1 MNTRITS
8 RYSLMRATRRFL
20 PALYLII
27 AIVACS
33 LMPLASPTAWAELQD
48 DTRTWGNITARGNF
62 GYINPD
68 LKRWLWWMEGQLR
81 ARDCCSS
88 DIALDQSLI
97 RPGLGY
103 ALTDQST
110 VWMGYARVTNYLDGQ
125 GGEIA
130 ENRVW
135 EQYMWSGKTPL
146 GAFTFRPRLEQ
157 RWQENGSDMGSRFRQ
172 FLKFSWPISF
182 LPEGT
187 DFVVWDEV
195 FVNLYDTNW
204 GPRLQSHLG
213 LDQNRGFVGI
223 GYRFTPE
230 IKTEIGYMNQYIQ
243 THSAANDRLN
253 NIISATLFFD
263 LYKK

>member
-1 MNTRITS
+1 MNTRSTS
-8 RYSLMRATRRFL
+8 RSSIMRPAGRLL
-20 PALYLII
+20 PALYLVI

-33 LMPLASPTAWAELQD
+33 LMPFASPTAWAELQE
-48 DTRTWGNITARGNF
+48 DTRVWGAVLARGNF
-62 GYINPD
+62 GYVSPD

-97 RPGLGY
+97 RPGIGY

-110 VWMGYARVTNYLDGQ
+110 VWLGYARATNYLGGQ

-130 ENRVW
+130 EDRMW
-135 EQYMWSGKTPL
+135 EQYMWSGSTPL
-146 GAFTFRPRLEQ
+146 GAFTSRSRLEQ
-157 RWQENGSDMGSRFRQ
+157 RWQANGNDTGSRFRQ
-172 FLKFSWPISF
+172 FFKFSWPIAF
-182 LPEGT
+182 LPST

-195 FVNLYDTNW
+195 FVNLYDTDW
-204 GPRLQSHLG
+204 GPKLQSPIG

-223 GYRFTPE
+223 GYRFSPE

-243 THSAANDRLN
+243 THTANNDRMN
-253 NIISATLFFD
+253 HIISAWLFFD